1 MSIPLTRGRQA
12 CLAIGMI
19 VMLGAAALAVALLL
33 TINQRDPALEFEALF
48 RDALARGSTD
58 DSFPVAR
65 FARRYDVCAYGASD
79 PLTERRVARFFEL
92 VRNETWMQPN
102 LSFRAKVSECPETTF
117 FYIFHHDGEG
127 GSARATLDDLMFITA
142 RHDMALPA
150 DHLRYIPAHLP
161 GFVVTLGVPGKP
173 PRIFS
178 AINGFPDA
186 KSETE
191 RILAR
196 TVLQQELFQAVLVA
210 RDLEVK
216 RRPVSIVEEWNISTT
231 LRNPLTDPQYAA
243 RWLKHNVHNMC
254 LYDIMLLITL
264 YAWDEAVLEGKLGP
278 YIRYI
283 RNHYDEIEKRAR
295 AIQQNPGYSD
305 LFPEKC

>member
-33 TINQRDPALEFEALF
+33 TISQRDPALEFQALF

-173 PRIFS
+173 PPESFRPSMVSPMRSQRPSGSLPAPCFS
-178 AINGFPDA
+178 RNFFRL
-186 KSETE
+186 SSS
-191 RILAR
+191 R
-196 TVLQQELFQAVLVA
+196 V
-210 RDLEVK
+210 
-216 RRPVSIVEEWNISTT
+216 T
-231 LRNPLTDPQYAA
+231 LRSS
-243 RWLKHNVHNMC
+243 V
-254 LYDIMLLITL
+254 
-264 YAWDEAVLEGKLGP
+264 GP
-278 YIRYI
+278 FPSS
-283 RNHYDEIEKRAR
+283 RNGTFQPRFATR
-295 AIQQNPGYSD
+295 
-305 LFPEKC
+305 